1 MDGLTCCLT
10 KDALRVFTIVQSI
23 CTLLEIPVRIIS
35 LAISEPAMALRVVN
49 DEITHCHQR
58 VRNAE
63 MQPLSE
69 STYDKLSTAQQ
80 QSYNI
85 RLQHLNVLRRE
96 LKAKW

>member
-1 MDGLTCCLT
+1 
-10 KDALRVFTIVQSI
+10 
-23 CTLLEIPVRIIS
+23 
-35 LAISEPAMALRVVN
+35 MALRVVN

-69 STYDKLSTAQQ
+69 SEYDTLSPDQQ
-80 QSYNI
+80 LNYNI

-96 LKAKW
+96 LAAKHASREHL